1 MKTIDEVREAWEGL
15 LANGINFALYL
26 GLGDSDHRQYLRA
39 DFDDETMG
47 AVARSYI
54 TSIRRYLQD
63 DLSTIPLSA
72 LDDRANALVCY
83 DLADAPVEFA
93 TLIALMHG
101 PEPAPFMFADHDFS
115 EIKTM
120 AVKISSAA
128 RSVLFFKQFYPVSLV
143 KRDQILLVKGAA
155 SRFELIDKDI
165 LKLTGGFEVMLMS
178 DKFYINGFT
187 KFEKAFAFDAIA
199 ARAMSAVTAAI
210 VALNLVVDA
219 KGHLAACAAPR
230 KDIIRAGR
238 SPVLAMQVATILD
251 FVTAK
256 QQQIGLKI
264 QDGRLVL
271 SSKESVRRLY
281 RLLNDDYLTSELTR
295 LEYETLAKNQL

>member
-1 MKTIDEVREAWEGL
+1 MRSIDEIRAAWEGL
-15 LANGINFALYL
+15 LAQGINFTLYL

-39 DFDDETMG
+39 DFDDG
-47 AVARSYI
+47 AMDAVSQSYI
-54 TSIRRYLQD
+54 ASIRRYLQD
-63 DLSTIPLSA
+63 ELSTVLLSA

-83 DLADAPVEFA
+83 DLADAPAEFA
-93 TLIALMHG
+93 ALARLTQD
-101 PEPAPFMFADHDFS
+101 PEPATFMFADHEFS

-120 AVKISSAA
+120 AVKVSSAA
-128 RSVLFFKQFYPVSLV
+128 GSVVFFKPFYPVSLV

-155 SRFELIDKDI
+155 SRFELVDKDI
-165 LKLTGGFEVMLMS
+165 LKLTGGFEVMLM
-178 DKFYINGFT
+178 DGEFYINGFA

-199 ARAMSAVTAAI
+199 ARAMNAVTATI
-210 VALNLVVDA
+210 VALNLVEDA

-238 SPVLAMQVATILD
+238 SPVLAMQAATILA

-264 QDGRLVL
+264 RGGRVVL
-271 SSKESVRRLY
+271 SSKESVRRLF